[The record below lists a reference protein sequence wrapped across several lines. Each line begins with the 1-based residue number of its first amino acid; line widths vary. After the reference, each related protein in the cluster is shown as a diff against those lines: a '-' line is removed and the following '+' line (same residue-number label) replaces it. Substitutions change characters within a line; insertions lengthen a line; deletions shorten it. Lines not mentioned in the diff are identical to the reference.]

1 MFLDKRAN
9 VVSLTNGTETTGHI
23 KKRRKMNLYTDLTLF
38 TKIISKQITDLKVKH
53 KTIKLQ

>member
-23 KKRRKMNLYTDLTLF
+23 KKKKENEFIYRSYSFHKNYLKTDHRL
-38 TKIISKQITDLKVKH
+38 KSKT
-53 KTIKLQ
+53 

>member
-1 MFLDKRAN
+1 MILDKRAN
-9 VVSLTNGTETTGHI
+9 EVSLTNGTETGHR
-23 KKRRKMNLYTDLTLF
+23 KKRRRRKMNLTLF

>member
-1 MFLDKRAN
+1 MILDKRAN
-9 VVSLTNGTETTGHI
+9 EVSLTNGTETGHRK
-23 KKRRKMNLYTDLTLF
+23 KKRRKMNLTLF